1 MFFCHLFKGKQ
12 ILQLS
17 GSGHS
22 KLLKSLVNV
31 SLNFQP
37 FVKFSKVHIS
47 DMPVFLSKKFEKLL
61 QCKSFSQ
68 FFNKKYQCIWI

>member
-17 GSGHS
+17 GSGRS

-31 SLNFQP
+31 SLNFQT
-37 FVKFSKVHIS
+37 FITQICQYFCQKNLRSLAVSIFQQKIS
-47 DMPVFLSKKFEKLL
+47 VYLDI
-61 QCKSFSQ
+61 KS
-68 FFNKKYQCIWI
+68 